1 MASVNKVIFDHDIL
15 KILYVDQEKSI
26 PAVSAELSV
35 SRSTVRS
42 RLSDLGLLRSRS
54 DAIRL
59 AAMQGKLGVHL
70 RGIKR
75 SFTPEWCAN
84 IAAAKR
90 RNADANAKGVSI
102 KPNGYAE
109 YTRGENKGRSVHV
122 VLMEEKIGRRITSNE
137 VVHHKDHNRSN
148 NDLQNLAL
156 MTRSEHTSLH
166 NKENINNRKRS
177 ANGKF
182 E

>member
-1 MASVNKVIFDHDIL
+1 MASVNKVTVEFDLL
-15 KILYVDQEKSI
+15 KQLYVDQAKSI

-35 SRSTVRS
+35 PRSTVRA
-42 RLSDLGLLRSRS
+42 RLKELGLLRARA

-59 AAMQGKLGVHL
+59 AATQGRLGAHL
-70 RGIKR
+70 RGVKR
-75 SFTPEWCAN
+75 QFTPEWCAN
-84 IAAAKR
+84 IAKAKR
-90 RNADANAKGVSI
+90 LHADANAKGVSL
-102 KPNGYAE
+102 KPNGYLE

-122 VLMEEKIGRRITSNE
+122 VLMEAAIGRRLTPEE
-137 VVHHKDHNRSN
+137 VVHHKDHSRAN
-148 NDLQNLAL
+148 NDPPNLEL

-166 NKENINNRKRS
+166 NKENIHNRKRS